1 MLIARASIGNDTDLT
16 LKLRIN
22 VIAHEDRGWHIA
34 NRCGERESLLKFGR
48 DRQRWVQWLS
58 AVEQGLWSVHL
69 ELHGDCRS
77 DPTSAA

>member
-1 MLIARASIGNDTDLT
+1 MLIARASIGNDTNLT

-22 VIAHEDRGWHIA
+22 IMAHEDRGWHNS
-34 NRCGERESLLKFGR
+34 NRSGERESLLTLGR

-69 ELHGDCRS
+69 DLHGDYRS